1 MGTHDGHRQRMRE
14 RIASDGIRSLHDHEV
29 LEYLLF
35 PFVPRRNTNE
45 IAHRLM
51 EKFGTFSEVFNADA
65 ADLAAVSG
73 MTENAALFF
82 SVLPEVLRRYAV
94 SVAKKRPQLSGRR
107 AVRDFLAGVMFGMPV
122 EAVCAA
128 ALDAQDGL
136 IRFDILQR
144 ARETESGSRPA
155 TRWFSR
161 CRARRCR
168 WCLHTTIRAAIL
180 APLSRTTTSPA
191 PSPRLSA
198 ECRSRLPTTSSIRTR
213 KAILL
218 RKTGCS
224 EERLKRS
231 FEWKRR

>member
-82 SVLPEVLRRYAV
+82 SVLPEILRRYAV

-122 EAVCAA
+122 EAVCGA

-136 IRFDILQR
+136 IRFDILAKGTGDGVGVTPRDAVVFALQSKAVSVVLAHNHPSGNPR
-144 ARETESGSRPA
+144 PSQQDYDLTCAIAEALGGVSVTLADHIIYTDTESY
-155 TRWFSR
+155 
-161 CRARRCR
+161 
-168 WCLHTTIRAAIL
+168 
-180 APLSRTTTSPA
+180 
-191 PSPRLSA
+191 
-198 ECRSRLPTTSSIRTR
+198 
-213 KAILL
+213 
-218 RKTGCS
+218 
-224 EERLKRS
+224 S
-231 FEWKRR
+231 FEENGLLGGAAKEEF

>member
-1 MGTHDGHRQRMRE
+1 MRE

-65 ADLAAVSG
+65 ADLAAVPG

-136 IRFDILQR
+136 IRFDILAKGTGDGVGVTPRDAVVFALQSKAVSVVLAHNHPSGKAEPSQR
-144 ARETESGSRPA
+144 DDESLESIGKV
-155 TRWFSR
+155 
-161 CRARRCR
+161 CRMHGVFLRDSVIVSGEDLYSYY
-168 WCLHTTIRAAIL
+168 LHDRMGQF
-180 APLSRTTTSPA
+180 R
-191 PSPRLSA
+191 
-198 ECRSRLPTTSSIRTR
+198 
-213 KAILL
+213 
-218 RKTGCS
+218 
-224 EERLKRS
+224 
-231 FEWKRR
+231 

>member
-1 MGTHDGHRQRMRE
+1 MRE
-14 RIASDGIRSLHDHEV
+14 KIASDGIRSLHDHEV

-65 ADLAAVSG
+65 ADLAAVPG

-136 IRFDILQR
+136 IKFEKLARGTGDSVEISAR
-144 ARETESGSRPA
+144 AVAEFALRTNAVAVVIAHNHPSGNARPSQEDYDVTCRIAAVLSGMGVKLYDHIIYTDNES
-155 TRWFSR
+155 F
-161 CRARRCR
+161 
-168 WCLHTTIRAAIL
+168 
-180 APLSRTTTSPA
+180 
-191 PSPRLSA
+191 
-198 ECRSRLPTTSSIRTR
+198 
-213 KAILL
+213 
-218 RKTGCS
+218 
-224 EERLKRS
+224 S
-231 FEWKRR
+231 FEENGLLPESDAQDIR